1 MPSRHILVQKIRAYL
16 QALSPRAVDMLLRNL
31 EVSRAR
37 GETDPIV
44 RLILEA
50 GIELLRGDEEA
61 VAGEPRGKWLR
72 RLFFRPVEGLL
83 IDEVLP
89 HKQKGRINRASLAGI
104 WTIVERDLVPEL
116 IEGAERQVQDPG
128 LSEADAASIASHLRD
143 AVTPDLRRFLDT
155 AAQDDKHR
163 QRMVMAMGGERVYQ
177 DLFDVVE
184 AFEAESWLTPF
195 LDSLPEKLTDW
206 DLKSDSPA
214 AQRVKA
220 AAGRHAE
227 NAALIAAA
235 ILGRAESPASVATLA
250 SNLAGT
256 QDARKLAR
264 SPYAAFVDVVLSEA
278 ERLYVVARKRSDGDA
293 DMASSLSRY
302 HSLIRGIDRDIDF
315 SGGGP
320 WYKRLADTRRQFSE
334 LVSAELEAA
343 VSHVRRAIK
352 VPALDPAG
360 EPMVDRISV
369 DEAKRALGMLAL
381 MRVAAESLA
390 VNEVTAR
397 TRQTVEQTLE
407 IMTRKLLSD
416 AAKCKAAEKRA
427 HLAAVDV
434 AIELC
439 EGYFGKDYA
448 DLLRRS
454 RRSAASGQK
463 VDGKA
468 AAGS

>member
-1 MPSRHILVQKIRAYL
+1 MLSRHILVQKIRAYL

-31 EVSRAR
+31 EASKAR

-50 GIELLRGDEEA
+50 GIELLRGEEEA

-72 RLFFRPVEGLL
+72 RLFFRPVECLL
-83 IDEVLP
+83 IDEALP
-89 HKQKGRINRASLAGI
+89 HKQKGRITRSSLVGI
-104 WTIVERDLVPEL
+104 WTMIERDFVPEL
-116 IEGAERQVQDPG
+116 IEAAERQVQDPA
-128 LSEADAASIASHLRD
+128 LSEAEAASIAGHLRD
-143 AVTPDLRRFLDT
+143 AVTPDLRRFINDML
-155 AAQDDKHR
+155 QDEKLR
-163 QRMVMAMGGERVYQ
+163 QRMTMVMGGERVYL
-177 DLFDVVE
+177 DLFDVVD
-184 AFEAESWLTPF
+184 AFEAEAWLTPF
-195 LDSLPEKLTDW
+195 LDSLPEKLSDW

-220 AAGRHAE
+220 ATGRHAE

-235 ILGRAESPASVATLA
+235 ILGRAENPAGVAALA
-250 SNLAGT
+250 SNLART
-256 QDARKLAR
+256 QDAKKIAD

-278 ERLYVVARKRSDGDA
+278 ERLYIVACKRPDAESDITSA
-293 DMASSLSRY
+293 LSHY
-302 HSLIRGIDRDIDF
+302 HALMRGIDRDIDF
-315 SGGGP
+315 SCGGK
-320 WYKRLADTRRQFSE
+320 WYKRLAETRRQFSE

-343 VSHVRRAIK
+343 VSHVRRALK
-352 VPALDPAG
+352 VPAVDADGKPLT
-360 EPMVDRISV
+360 DRISV
-369 DEAKRALGMLAL
+369 EEAKRALGMLAL

-407 IMTRKLLSD
+407 IMTRKLLAD
-416 AAKCKAAEKRA
+416 AAKCTAEEKPA

-448 DLLRRS
+448 GLLRRS
-454 RRSAASGQK
+454 RRAAESVQK
-463 VDGKA
+463 PKSKVARG
-468 AAGS
+468 G